1 MVLLYRVFLVPINS
15 IFVKLFF
22 KEQLITMH
30 FIFMVEVL
38 IDTKRKINKR
48 IQHREEE
55 KKNPTKSKAKSQYG
69 SGQLPLYCFIRNIQ
83 AGILWQKRQNYL

>member
-1 MVLLYRVFLVPINS
+1 
-15 IFVKLFF
+15 
-22 KEQLITMH
+22 MH

-55 KKNPTKSKAKSQYG
+55 KKKPQQNQKLNHNMDQDSYHFTASLEISRLVYFGRRDKITCSSLQYHTNTKMTLSSFYAFGK
-69 SGQLPLYCFIRNIQ
+69 
-83 AGILWQKRQNYL
+83 

>member
-1 MVLLYRVFLVPINS
+1 MV
-15 IFVKLFF
+15 
-22 KEQLITMH
+22 QLITMH

-38 IDTKRKINKR
+38 IDAKKKINKR
-48 IQHREEE
+48 IRHREE
-55 KKNPTKSKAKSQYG
+55 KTPTKSKAKSQYG